1 MTKEEAISLLR
12 RYRREETYAPSINLL
27 GWKKVTYD
35 FKRSVYERYL
45 ILELIRRIKESNC
58 LPTVIVQSFYSF
70 MDEMIGDS
78 DHSRTWEFA
87 SYMEMCMKDILIYF
101 QRDHMNKRRRMN
113 HEQNRLAGSAGQR
126 FENRQTEE
134 S

>member
-12 RYRREETYAPSINLL
+12 RYRREETYTPSRNLL
-27 GWKKVTYD
+27 GWKMTHD

-58 LPTVIVQSFYSF
+58 PPTVVIRSFYSF

-87 SYMEMCMKDILIYF
+87 SYMEMCLRDILIYF
-101 QRDHMNKRRRMN
+101 QWDNINKRRRMN
-113 HEQNRLAGSAGQR
+113 HEQN
-126 FENRQTEE
+126 
-134 S
+134 